1 MRRLIVA
8 ITGASGAIYGVQ
20 MLRRLREAPDIETHL
35 LLSSAGVLNV
45 HQELDM
51 KRGDVEALAHVV
63 HNVNDIGA
71 SVASGSFATAGMVVA
86 PCSMKTLGAI
96 ANGLADNL
104 IARAADVCL
113 KERRRVVLLA
123 RETPLN
129 LAHIRN
135 MEAVTLMGG
144 VIFPPVPAFY
154 QRPRSLEEMVDHTL
168 ARVLDLFDIEHDL
181 APRWSGQVGAQ
192 RAGRSVPG
200 RDTLECST
208 PPAHRAGGVERSRC
222 EEVVPAEGLEPP
234 TL

>member
-8 ITGASGAIYGVQ
+8 ITGATGAIYGVQ
-20 MLRRLREAPDIETHL
+20 LLRRLRELPGIETHL

-45 HQELDM
+45 YQELDM

-154 QRPRSLEEMVDHTL
+154 QRPGSLEEMVDHTL

-181 APRWSGQVGAQ
+181 APRWSGQVGGQ
-192 RAGRSVPG
+192 R
-200 RDTLECST
+200 T
-208 PPAHRAGGVERSRC
+208 
-222 EEVVPAEGLEPP
+222 
-234 TL
+234 

>member
-20 MLRRLREAPDIETHL
+20 LLRRLRETPRIETHL

-45 HQELDM
+45 HQELDL

-154 QRPRSLEEMVDHTL
+154 QRPRTLEEMVDHTL
-168 ARVLDLFDIEHDL
+168 ARVLDLFDIPNDL
-181 APRWSGQVGAQ
+181 APRWNGQVGVQ
-192 RAGRSVPG
+192 R
-200 RDTLECST
+200 T
-208 PPAHRAGGVERSRC
+208 
-222 EEVVPAEGLEPP
+222 
-234 TL
+234 

>member
-8 ITGASGAIYGVQ
+8 ITGATGAIYGVQ
-20 MLRRLREAPDIETHL
+20 LLRRLRELPDIETHL

-181 APRWSGQVGAQ
+181 APRWSGQVGGQ
-192 RAGRSVPG
+192 R
-200 RDTLECST
+200 T
-208 PPAHRAGGVERSRC
+208 
-222 EEVVPAEGLEPP
+222 
-234 TL
+234 

>member
-20 MLRRLREAPDIETHL
+20 LLRRLRELPGIETHL

-168 ARVLDLFDIEHDL
+168 ARVLDLFDIDHDL
-181 APRWSGQVGAQ
+181 APRWSGQVGVQ
-192 RAGRSVPG
+192 RA
-200 RDTLECST
+200 
-208 PPAHRAGGVERSRC
+208 
-222 EEVVPAEGLEPP
+222 
-234 TL
+234 

>member
-20 MLRRLREAPDIETHL
+20 LLRRLRELPGIETHL
-35 LLSSAGVLNV
+35 LLSAAGVLNA
-45 HQELDM
+45 HQELDL
-51 KRGDVEALAHVV
+51 KRGDVEALADVV

-71 SVASGSFATAGMVVA
+71 AVASGSFESAGMVVA

-123 RETPLN
+123 REAPLN

-144 VIFPPVPAFY
+144 IIFPPVPAFY
-154 QRPRSLEEMVDHTL
+154 QRPQSLEQMVDHTL
-168 ARVLDLFDIEHDL
+168 ARVLDLFEIAHEL
-181 APRWSGQVGAQ
+181 APRWSGQFSAPQ
-192 RAGRSVPG
+192 R
-200 RDTLECST
+200 T
-208 PPAHRAGGVERSRC
+208 
-222 EEVVPAEGLEPP
+222 
-234 TL
+234 

>member
-20 MLRRLREAPDIETHL
+20 LLRRLRAADDIETHL
-35 LLSSAGVLNV
+35 LLSAAGVLNV

-51 KRGDVEALAHVV
+51 KRGDVEALAHAV

-71 SVASGSFATAGMVVA
+71 AVASGSFATAGMVIA

-104 IARAADVCL
+104 ISRAADVCL
-113 KERRRVVLLA
+113 KERRRVVLMA
-123 RETPLN
+123 REAPLN

-144 VIFPPVPAFY
+144 VVFPPVPAFY
-154 QRPRSLEEMVDHTL
+154 QRPQSLEEMVDHTL
-168 ARVLDLFDIEHDL
+168 ARVLDLFDIAHDL
-181 APRWSGQVGAQ
+181 APRWNGRIGSQ
-192 RAGRSVPG
+192 RA
-200 RDTLECST
+200 
-208 PPAHRAGGVERSRC
+208 
-222 EEVVPAEGLEPP
+222 
-234 TL
+234 

>member
-20 MLRRLREAPDIETHL
+20 LLRRLRTASDIETHL
-35 LLSSAGVLNV
+35 LLSAAGVLNV

-51 KRGDVEALAHVV
+51 KRGDVEALAHAV

-71 SVASGSFATAGMVVA
+71 SVASGSFATAGMVIA

-113 KERRRVVLLA
+113 KERRRVVLMA
-123 RETPLN
+123 REAPLN

-144 VIFPPVPAFY
+144 IIFPPVPAFY
-154 QRPRSLEEMVDHTL
+154 QRPQSLEEMVDHTL
-168 ARVLDLFDIEHDL
+168 ARVLDLFDIEHEL
-181 APRWSGQVGAQ
+181 APRWDGRIGAQ
-192 RAGRSVPG
+192 RA
-200 RDTLECST
+200 
-208 PPAHRAGGVERSRC
+208 
-222 EEVVPAEGLEPP
+222 
-234 TL
+234 

>member
-1 MRRLIVA
+1 MRRLIVS

-20 MLRRLREAPDIETHL
+20 LLRRLRELRGIETHL
-35 LLSSAGVLNV
+35 LLSAAGVLNA
-45 HQELDM
+45 HQELDL
-51 KRGDVEALAHVV
+51 KRGDVETLADVV

-71 SVASGSFATAGMVVA
+71 AVASGSFESAGMVVA

-123 RETPLN
+123 REAPLN

-144 VIFPPVPAFY
+144 IIFPPVPAFY
-154 QRPRSLEEMVDHTL
+154 QRPQSLEQMVDHTL
-168 ARVLDLFDIEHDL
+168 ARVLDLFEIAHEL
-181 APRWSGQVGAQ
+181 APRWSGQF
-192 RAGRSVPG
+192 
-200 RDTLECST
+200 ST
-208 PPAHRAGGVERSRC
+208 PQR
-222 EEVVPAEGLEPP
+222 
-234 TL
+234 T